1 MESAPDFNP
10 FFFHG
15 FLVLSNPEVRS
26 ICNVYGQKGLDA
38 GWEVRLNVQRKTLCL
53 LKNKRLK

>member
-1 MESAPDFNP
+1 MYNVPTKISWTLGWMESAPDFNP

-26 ICNVYGQKGLDA
+26 IL
-38 GWEVRLNVQRKTLCL
+38 
-53 LKNKRLK
+53 